1 MQGVIILATP
11 CTESLGGGSG
21 VTRTWD
27 KDLTVDGRSMN
38 RMPTSNHRTDHIQE
52 GNVFIRKKQKSC
64 SHFVMRE
71 HGFFF
76 QAISRVRGPYRLSS
90 QCSQWGLPA
99 QLVCIP
105 WCEHW

>member
-1 MQGVIILATP
+1 MGV
-11 CTESLGGGSG
+11 ERERRG
-21 VTRTWD
+21 D

-76 QAISRVRGPYRLSS
+76 HHLSCQRSVSTQLSVQPVGTAGATCLHTLVR
-90 QCSQWGLPA
+90 A
-99 QLVCIP
+99 LVA
-105 WCEHW
+105 